1 MSEPGRE
8 SIPTSADP
16 RSHRPV
22 KKRALTPVSQQAA
35 SVDALF
41 AKPDKPIELPPA
53 ADAAGRQLPPP
64 PEIVTN
70 VQGSSAG
77 AGSGEFHVYKAGRRR
92 EMERLRVMQE
102 EVDREAGDKEWESKR
117 SEARKKDDIKTGKN
131 RRKREKAKARKE
143 QAKGGGSGAG
153 AASEKRSLRP
163 MEVKAVGS
171 GPGLECERPDNVG
184 VVEEAG
190 VIIHDD
196 D

>member
-1 MSEPGRE
+1 MSEPGPE

-16 RSHRPV
+16 RSRRPV

-53 ADAAGRQLPPP
+53 GGAAKQELPPP

-102 EVDREAGDKEWESKR
+102 EVDRETGDKEWESKR
-117 SEARKKDDIKTGKN
+117 NEARKKDEMKTGKN

-143 QAKGGGSGAG
+143 QAKGGGAG
-153 AASEKRSLRP
+153 AAPEKRSLRP
-163 MEVKAVGS
+163 MEVKAVDS
-171 GPGLECERPDNVG
+171 GTGEEGEHLENVG

>member
-1 MSEPGRE
+1 MSEPGPE

-16 RSHRPV
+16 RSRRPV

-53 ADAAGRQLPPP
+53 ADASKPQLPPP
-64 PEIVTN
+64 PELVTN

-102 EVDREAGDKEWESKR
+102 EVDRDAGDREWESRR
-117 SEARKKDDIKTGKN
+117 SEARKKDETKTGKN
-131 RRKREKAKARKE
+131 RRKRERAKARKD
-143 QAKGGGSGAG
+143 GARAGEG
-153 AASEKRSLRP
+153 AAGEPKARSLRP
-163 MEVKAVGS
+163 MEVKAVGEV
-171 GPGLECERPDNVG
+171 GDAEGERRPEDVG

-190 VIIHDD
+190 VVIHDD